1 MTALRQ
7 KRLFHNRSLCEQ
19 ADLQIL
25 PFLLQPRIGFGDIK
39 RNRITGKQ
47 VTRKLPS
54 KLVEQA
60 RSASVLAK
68 RHVVDLMYKSIPTR
82 HSALSTADFDCDQ
95 LVGDFSELR
104 SYRNFRRSFS
114 WSTLSITRVSFFELS
129 AFWRVPVSRVHA
141 FLQPQLDFRLAS
153 FLSGTMMNL
162 VSPGASLSS
171 PK

>member
-1 MTALRQ
+1 MSGHSIIAHSAN
-7 KRLFHNRSLCEQ
+7 RLIPNAFHLGIRSE
-19 ADLQIL
+19 
-25 PFLLQPRIGFGDIK
+25 PRIGFGDVK

-104 SYRNFRRSFS
+104 SYRNFPAEFF
-114 WSTLSITRVSFFELS
+114 LVDPFDYRVSFFELS
-129 AFWRVPVSRVHA
+129 AFWRVPVSRACSDDV
-141 FLQPQLDFRLAS
+141 
-153 FLSGTMMNL
+153 
-162 VSPGASLSS
+162 GASV
-171 PK
+171 